1 MPDPQSARAEVPPVA
16 DAGRPRRRWRRM
28 FHLHADRLGQKIP
41 PLDALEDEIDKRIA
55 SGESEEDVTLA
66 VIEDFEK
73 SAATVNARTTPLVP
87 ASGIVVTGAGIL
99 ANASG
104 QGEAATVVALLAMAF
119 ALAGLGFLATALF
132 THGGRPRVG
141 FAPTRADV
149 AFVHERLV
157 KKESNAQVGSVLT
170 FLGFLI
176 LLVVIL

>member
-1 MPDPQSARAEVPPVA
+1 MTTTGQALRAR
-16 DAGRPRRRWRRM
+16 GWRRI

-41 PLDALEDEIDKRIA
+41 PLDALRDEMDKRIA
-55 SGESEEDVTLA
+55 TGESEEGVTLA
-66 VIEDFEK
+66 VVEDFEK

-104 QGEAATVVALLAMAF
+104 QGEAAKVVALFAMAF
-119 ALAGLGFLATALF
+119 ALGGLGFLATALF
-132 THGGRPRVG
+132 THAGRPSVG

-149 AFVHERLV
+149 AFVHDRLI
-157 KKESNAQVGSVLT
+157 KKESNAQVGSMLT
-170 FLGFLI
+170 GVGFVV

>member
-1 MPDPQSARAEVPPVA
+1 
-16 DAGRPRRRWRRM
+16 M

-41 PLDALEDEIDKRIA
+41 SLDALEDEIDKRIA
-55 SGESEEDVTLA
+55 AGETEEEATLA
-66 VIEDFEK
+66 VIEDFER

-104 QGEAATVVALLAMAF
+104 QGEAARIIAFVAMAF
-119 ALAGLGFLATALF
+119 AIVGLGFLATALF
-132 THGGRPRVG
+132 THAGRPSVG
-141 FAPTRADV
+141 FAPTRADI
-149 AFVHERLV
+149 AFVHERLA

-170 FLGFLI
+170 GVGFVI

>member
-1 MPDPQSARAEVPPVA
+1 
-16 DAGRPRRRWRRM
+16 M

-55 SGESEEDVTLA
+55 AGEAEEEATLA
-66 VIEDFEK
+66 VIEDFER

-104 QGEAATVVALLAMAF
+104 QGEAATVIALLAMAF
-119 ALAGLGFLATALF
+119 ALVGLGFLATALF
-132 THGGRPRVG
+132 MHAGRPSVG
-141 FAPTRADV
+141 FAPTRADI
-149 AFVHERLV
+149 AFVHERLA

-170 FLGFLI
+170 GVGFVV

>member
-1 MPDPQSARAEVPPVA
+1 VTTTGQALGAR
-16 DAGRPRRRWRRM
+16 GWRRI

-41 PLDALEDEIDKRIA
+41 PLDALHDEMDKRIA
-55 SGESEEDVTLA
+55 AGERGEDVTL
-66 VIEDFEK
+66 VVEDFEK

-104 QGEAATVVALLAMAF
+104 QGEAAKVVALFAMAF
-119 ALAGLGFLATALF
+119 ALGGLGFLATALF
-132 THGGRPRVG
+132 THAGRPSVG

-149 AFVHERLV
+149 AFVHDRLI
-157 KKESNAQVGSVLT
+157 KKESNAQVGSMLT
-170 FLGFLI
+170 GVGFVV

>member
-1 MPDPQSARAEVPPVA
+1 
-16 DAGRPRRRWRRM
+16 
-28 FHLHADRLGQKIP
+28 LGQWIP
-41 PLDALEDEIDKRIA
+41 PLDALHDEMDKRIA

-73 SAATVNARTTPLVP
+73 STATVNARTSPLVP

-104 QGEAATVVALLAMAF
+104 QGEPATVVAVFAMAF
-119 ALAGLGFLATALF
+119 ALGDLGFLATALF
-132 THGGRPRVG
+132 THAGRPSVG

-149 AFVHERLV
+149 AFVHERLI
-157 KKESNAQVGSVLT
+157 KKESNAQVGSM
-170 FLGFLI
+170 LGFLV

>member
-1 MPDPQSARAEVPPVA
+1 VTTTGQAQRAR
-16 DAGRPRRRWRRM
+16 GWRRI

-55 SGESEEDVTLA
+55 AGETEDDVTLA

-73 SAATVNARTTPLVP
+73 SATTVNVRTTPLVP

-104 QGEAATVVALLAMAF
+104 QGEAAKILALFAMAF
-119 ALAGLGFLATALF
+119 ALGGLGFLATALF
-132 THGGRPRVG
+132 THAGRPSVG

-149 AFVHERLV
+149 AFAHDRLI
-157 KKESNAQVGSVLT
+157 KKESNAQVGSMLT
-170 FLGFLI
+170 AVGFVI
-176 LLVVIL
+176 LLAVIL